1 MKEEKA
7 LYDTLRKASEEG
19 KISCA
24 KAFQIAEEFKVPKKK
39 VGDMLNTLGIRIKGC
54 QLGCFP

>member
-7 LYDTLRKASEEG
+7 LREALRKTAEDG

>member
-1 MKEEKA
+1 MKEEKNLIEA
-7 LYDTLRKASEEG
+7 LCQASEEG

-24 KAFQIAEEFKVPKKK
+24 KAFQLADEFKVPRKK
-39 VGDMLNTLGIRIKGC
+39 VGEMLNTLGIRIKEC